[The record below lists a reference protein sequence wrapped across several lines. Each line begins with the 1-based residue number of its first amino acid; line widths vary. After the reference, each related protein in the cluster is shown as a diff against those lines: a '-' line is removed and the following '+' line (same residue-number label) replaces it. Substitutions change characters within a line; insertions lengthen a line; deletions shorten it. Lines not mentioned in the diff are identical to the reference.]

1 MNTRAIFTLV
11 SILLAPFSG
20 HGATPSINFTRI
32 PNPRDVDDVVH
43 GQTTGASRQ
52 THGIAIFVGFVGQ
65 GYESW
70 WIKPH
75 WGSITPIDTK
85 GRFSAHTYTGG
96 VDEQSSALA
105 AFIVPLTIHI
115 PIAEGGPIPSVVLT
129 NAIAS
134 TYFDKR
140 TLERPKEN
148 LSFSGFTWEK
158 ADTSYDLASWNYYP
172 GQMSTDNAIV
182 DKDGHLH
189 LKISFHNGVN
199 WGAAVTLHKPLGAG
213 IYRFHHKTSWLKT
226 PEGDISVHMTLGNAP
241 FGPGISYSNNTNRM
255 DKKWRH
261 HGTPPPD
268 SHPDPVK
275 FALPT
280 TVSNLTHSIA
290 WNPQSFEIDRTT
302 ISTYTGKVENR
313 TLFKIVRSVYFPR
326 SPKFEDDAFRS
337 ERFPYNSSGVLSL
350 SNVIPQSVIVA
361 LPFEKLVDQP
371 RYFTYTLY
379 KGVVEPEPLIA
390 TDILAEGD
398 WSAKG
403 QVQIFFGLN
412 HLEFP
417 SQNNPN
423 PGKTYEIV
431 IDKFEFIPFPE
442 TRLIMER
449 ATENDINGIRLLF
462 ESK

>member
-1 MNTRAIFTLV
+1 MNVRSIILFLSIFV
-11 SILLAPFSG
+11 APFLG
-20 HGATPSINFTRI
+20 YGAAPSITFTRI
-32 PNPRDVDDVVH
+32 PAPRDTDDVVH
-43 GQTTGASRQ
+43 GQTTGVSRQ
-52 THGIAIFVGFVGQ
+52 THGVAIFVGF
-65 GYESW
+65 GYPENQSW

-75 WGSITPIDTK
+75 WGSITPIDNR
-85 GRFSAHTYTGG
+85 GRFAARTYTGG
-96 VDEQSSALA
+96 VDELSSALA
-105 AFIVPLTIHI
+105 AFIIPLSINI
-115 PIAEGGPIPSVVLT
+115 PISKGGPIPDVVLT
-129 NAIAS
+129 NSIAS
-134 TYFDKR
+134 VYFNKK
-140 TLERPKEN
+140 TLERPKES

-172 GQMSTDNAIV
+172 GQMSADNATV

-189 LKISFHNGVN
+189 LKIGYRNGVN
-199 WGAAVTLHKPLGAG
+199 WGAAVTLNKPLGAG
-213 IYRFHHKTSWLKT
+213 IYRFHHKTNWLKT
-226 PEGDISVHMTLGNAP
+226 PEGDAAVHMTLGNAP

-261 HGTPPPD
+261 HGTPPPN
-268 SHPDPVK
+268 SHPDPVE

-302 ISTYTGKVENR
+302 ISTYTGEVQNR
-313 TLFKIVRSVYFPR
+313 MLFKIVRSAYFPR

-337 ERFPYNSSGVLSL
+337 ERFPYNASGILSL
-350 SNVIPQSVIVA
+350 SNVIPQSVIIA

-379 KGVVEPEPLIA
+379 KGVVEPEPLLA

-398 WSAKG
+398 WSIESR
-403 QVQIFFGLN
+403 VQLFFGLT

-417 SQNNPN
+417 DQHNPN
-423 PGKTYEIV
+423 PGKTYEII

-449 ATENDINGIRLLF
+449 VTENNTNGIRLLF